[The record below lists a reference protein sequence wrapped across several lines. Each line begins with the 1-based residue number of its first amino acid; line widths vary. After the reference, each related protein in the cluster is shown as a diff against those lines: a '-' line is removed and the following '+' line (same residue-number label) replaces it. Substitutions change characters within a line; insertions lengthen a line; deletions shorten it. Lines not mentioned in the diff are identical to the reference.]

1 MIRPI
6 SKFLLPFIVIL
17 ATFIRLR
24 NNTAIALWHDEA
36 FSALLIR
43 MPFSE
48 MMHRIGLDVHPP
60 FYYWLLDIWAEVFG
74 QSLYSLR
81 GFSVFF
87 GAATVFMIYLLIK
100 KLTQKN
106 YLALGA
112 AALLA
117 VNPFHIQYS
126 LEARMYTLGTFLIA
140 ASTWV
145 LVKSLESNKWRH
157 WLTYAILT
165 TATAL
170 THYFLLFAI
179 GAQAI
184 YVLSWWFKKF
194 GLSL

>member
-60 FYYWLLDIWAEVFG
+60 FYYWLLRFWADLFG
-74 QSLYSLR
+74 HSLASLR

-87 GAATVFMIYLLIK
+87 GVATVFALYLLV
-100 KLTQKN
+100 KLMTN
-106 YLALGA
+106 NNRLAL
-112 AALLA
+112 
-117 VNPFHIQYS
+117 S
-126 LEARMYTLGTFLIA
+126 
-140 ASTWV
+140 
-145 LVKSLESNKWRH
+145 
-157 WLTYAILT
+157 
-165 TATAL
+165 
-170 THYFLLFAI
+170 
-179 GAQAI
+179 
-184 YVLSWWFKKF
+184 
-194 GLSL
+194 

>member
-1 MIRPI
+1 ML
-6 SKFLLPFIVIL
+6 KKLLLPIIL
-17 ATFIRLR
+17 LIALLVRLWDF
-24 NNTAIALWHDEA
+24 TSLALWHDEA

-145 LVKSLESNKWRH
+145 LVKSLESNKWR
-157 WLTYAILT
+157 
-165 TATAL
+165 
-170 THYFLLFAI
+170 
-179 GAQAI
+179 
-184 YVLSWWFKKF
+184 WW
-194 GLSL
+194 